1 MSKCSICNAA
11 VDVENAPVLTMGGA
25 GYARY
30 LCDECAADLDTATL
44 SPDVEEISAA
54 IQRISN
60 KMTDSTPDR
69 LTLSTVTELFG
80 GAMKRAKLIK
90 SGEYD
95 FSLDEQQ
102 QDDGFDEIPEE
113 LAESEED
120 KEKDKLDEEK
130 GKKLDKI
137 FNVIIIA
144 VAAIALGVIVYRLV
158 QMLL

>member
-11 VDVENAPVLTMGGA
+11 VDSENAPVLTMGGA

-44 SPDVEEISAA
+44 SPEVAEISDA
-54 IQRISN
+54 IQRISK

-69 LTLSTVTELFG
+69 LTFTTVTELFSA
-80 GAMKRAKLIK
+80 AMKRAKLIK

-95 FSLDEQQ
+95 FSLDTQ
-102 QDDGFDEIPEE
+102 QDDNAFDELPEE

-120 KEKDKLDEEK
+120 KEKDRIDEEK
-130 GKKLDKI
+130 GKKFDKV
-137 FNVIIIA
+137 FNVLIIA
-144 VAAIALGVIVYRLV
+144 VAAIALGVIVYRIV
-158 QMLL
+158 QMFL